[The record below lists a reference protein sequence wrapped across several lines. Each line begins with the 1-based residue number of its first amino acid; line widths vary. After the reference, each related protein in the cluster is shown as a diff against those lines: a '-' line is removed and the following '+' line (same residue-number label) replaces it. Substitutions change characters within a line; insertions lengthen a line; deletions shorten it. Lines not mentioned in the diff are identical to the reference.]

1 MSRDCID
8 LLIDYQ
14 NGVRDALVHEVKAG
28 EARSKTDAALREL
41 ADVLADA
48 GLDRGLVWLRGE
60 EFLVELIDGE
70 ATVEKLP
77 DLTFVDRVKRYR
89 PVPAEPRPIPGNG
102 DCCRRRP
109 PVPADASLALD
120 TAIAA
125 ENAVEDFVLDLAAGK
140 ED

>member
-1 MSRDCID
+1 MPRDCID

-14 NGVRDALVHEVKAG
+14 NGVRDVLAHEVKAG
-28 EARSKTDAALREL
+28 EARHRADAALREL

-48 GLDRGLVWLRGE
+48 GLDRGLVRLRAE
-60 EFLVELIDGE
+60 EYLVELIDGE
-70 ATVEKLP
+70 AVVQKLP
-77 DLTFVDRVKRYR
+77 DLTFAERVNRYR
-89 PVPAEPRPIPGNG
+89 PVPKEPRPIPGNG

-125 ENAVEDFVLDLAAGK
+125 ENAAEDFVLDLA
-140 ED
+140 EQEV